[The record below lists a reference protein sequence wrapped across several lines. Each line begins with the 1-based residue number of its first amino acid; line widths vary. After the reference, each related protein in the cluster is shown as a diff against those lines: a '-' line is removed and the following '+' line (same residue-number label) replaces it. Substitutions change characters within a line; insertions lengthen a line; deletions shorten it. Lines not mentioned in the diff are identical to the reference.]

1 MHPIQVGRKSWLR
14 VVTFSYSWPLAKI
27 NSTVEDFHGTNMAVA
42 NVQNP
47 YTGERSVLSEIFTI
61 SPNCATC
68 VVADTPLR
76 EEFNGVL

>member
-1 MHPIQVGRKSWLR
+1 MV
-14 VVTFSYSWPLAKI
+14 
-27 NSTVEDFHGTNMAVA
+27 TNMAVA
-42 NVQNP
+42 NVQYP

-76 EEFNGVL
+76 EEFSGVL

>member
-14 VVTFSYSWPLAKI
+14 VVTFSYSWPLAKLFLPLKI
-27 NSTVEDFHGTNMAVA
+27 SMVTSMAVA
-42 NVQNP
+42 NVQYP
-47 YTGERSVLSEIFTI
+47 YTGERSVLSEIFAI
-61 SPNCATC
+61 YPNCATC

>member
-1 MHPIQVGRKSWLR
+1 M
-14 VVTFSYSWPLAKI
+14 VT
-27 NSTVEDFHGTNMAVA
+27 NVAVA
-42 NVQNP
+42 NVQYP
-47 YTGERSVLSEIFTI
+47 YAGERSVLSEIFTI